1 MILLE
6 RLAGNAGDMVHFGG
20 GHIADVED
28 TADDSH
34 CSSDSEEPGT
44 AAAIE
49 QPWQVYRTYSW
60 CIKLV

>member
-1 MILLE
+1 MVLLE
-6 RLAGNAGDMVHFGG
+6 CLAGTADGDMLHFGG

-44 AAAIE
+44 AVAIE
-49 QPWQVYRTYSW
+49 QPWQVY
-60 CIKLV
+60 